1 MIGAGSRRIVI
12 TGGNAGIGLALA
24 RKLADRH
31 RLLII
36 GRKQPGDV
44 AGAIPS
50 GVSYVVADQSDPEAS
65 AHALV
70 AGLGD
75 LGWDALDNAVLNAGV
90 GFAALDGFDTTDA
103 IRETLDINLAAAI
116 AQAHALYPFLERSR
130 GTLTF
135 VGSVAH
141 RGSAAIPAYAASK
154 AGLHGLARALRSE
167 WGGRVAVQILH
178 PGPTRTDMHEK
189 AGYDPGRMRA
199 LFLDVDDTAKMMAAA
214 IASRRSPVTAS
225 WLRYLVGGA
234 FTGRRL

>member
-31 RLLII
+31 HVLIT
-36 GRKQPGDV
+36 GRRPQGEL
-44 AGAIPS
+44 AGILPESA
-50 GVSYVVADQSDPEAS
+50 SYVVADQSDPEAS
-65 AHALV
+65 ARALTD
-70 AGLGD
+70 GLTD
-75 LGWDALDNAVLNAGV
+75 LGWDSVDNAVLNAGV
-90 GFAALDGFDTTDA
+90 GFAAVDGFDTTEA
-103 IRETLDINLAAAI
+103 IRQTLDINLASAI
-116 AQAHALYPFLERSR
+116 AQARALYSFLERAR

-189 AGYDPGRMRA
+189 AGYDPGRLRA
-199 LFLDVDDTAKMMAAA
+199 LFLDPDETAKMMAAA
-214 IASRRSPVTAS
+214 IASRRSPVTTS
-225 WLRYLVGGA
+225 WLRYLAGGA